1 MMVVVITPFELLM
14 VNAFPM
20 FPAMISNVTSS
31 YVDEQP
37 LPGYHPTY
45 IQYEPHQAHPN
56 PTYNL

>member
-31 YVDEQP
+31 YVDETTV
-37 LPGYHPTY
+37 PTVVPVGSSSY
-45 IQYEPHQAHPN
+45 V
-56 PTYNL
+56 